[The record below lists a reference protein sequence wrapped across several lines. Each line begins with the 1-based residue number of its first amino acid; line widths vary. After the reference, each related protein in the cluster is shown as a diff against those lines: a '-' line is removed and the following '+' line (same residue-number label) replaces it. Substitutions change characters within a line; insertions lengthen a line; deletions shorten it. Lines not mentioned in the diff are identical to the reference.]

1 MDKPIWSII
10 VINFQ
15 DRQTTEIIEESVL
28 LKQGTI
34 VEHYFA
40 HTKVIHELTL
50 SSGLHP
56 VFHPLSPLLVASAK
70 YGNLIKSVWNAES

>member
-1 MDKPIWSII
+1 VGKPIWSII

-15 DRQTTEIIEESVL
+15 DHQTTEIFEESVL

-40 HTKVIHELTL
+40 HSKVIHELTL
-50 SSGLHP
+50 SSALYPLLHP
-56 VFHPLSPLLVASAK
+56 LPPLSSPLSVAFTK
-70 YGNLIKSVWNAES
+70 YGNFIKSL